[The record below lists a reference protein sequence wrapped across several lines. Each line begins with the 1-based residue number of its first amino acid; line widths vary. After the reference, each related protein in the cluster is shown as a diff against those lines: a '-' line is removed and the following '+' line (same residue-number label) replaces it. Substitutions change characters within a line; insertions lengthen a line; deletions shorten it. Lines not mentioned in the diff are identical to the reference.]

1 MYASKALKER
11 MTDFKSKLKEDID
24 EEQLKE
30 EIEEIWKTKSTK
42 TSFSWLLFQI
52 KSSSLH

>member
-1 MYASKALKER
+1 MYASKVLKER

-30 EIEEIWKTKSTK
+30 N
-42 TSFSWLLFQI
+42 
-52 KSSSLH
+52 